1 MTTHYVVNRE
11 SSRLPTY
18 SQLLLK
24 LNKSCHIHH
33 LLLCAQFGAEL
44 EMLLVR
50 LPTAWWNYQV
60 PQKETEREKESAGL
74 LQKSSNE

>member
-1 MTTHYVVNRE
+1 MSSIVNQADYQHV
-11 SSRLPTY
+11 STY

-44 EMLLVR
+44 EMLLMR

-60 PQKETEREKESAGL
+60 PQKEIEREKESAGL
-74 LQKSSNE
+74 LQKSNNE